1 MVPSYQNIRRW
12 LIVSLLLNVA
22 MACVATVIIIY
33 KGGWPWLMA
42 LSRPMPSPPFSQTA
56 LYRGRVDTLQKMPEH
71 RGGWVFLGDSLTD
84 YAPTQELFGE
94 LALNRGI
101 AGDFVSDMA
110 KRASE
115 VSRHMPSAIVLW
127 GGTNDLLAGLGCEE
141 VVRQVLK
148 LAKDLNQASP
158 QAHLIVLGPPPISEQ
173 LAEKRPG
180 FLTGVECVNRK
191 LGERIAEV
199 HAEFGNP
206 ATVLADRSG
215 ALNPSYGFDGIHLNG
230 DGYLA
235 WSTWLLPM
243 LSH

>member
-1 MVPSYQNIRRW
+1 
-12 LIVSLLLNVA
+12 
-22 MACVATVIIIY
+22 
-33 KGGWPWLMA
+33 
-42 LSRPMPSPPFSQTA
+42 
-56 LYRGRVDTLQKMPEH
+56 
-71 RGGWVFLGDSLTD
+71 
-84 YAPTQELFGE
+84 
-94 LALNRGI
+94 
-101 AGDFVSDMA
+101 
-110 KRASE
+110 
-115 VSRHMPSAIVLW
+115 MPSAIVLW

-158 QAHLIVLGPPPISEQ
+158 QAHLIILGPPPISEQ